1 MDGSISI
8 ITGGSMGESSTSG
21 SEPTISTDDRRRHV
35 RRLAL
40 ESLERRG
47 VRVRPAPQDALGD
60 DCFMDQSGNHYRLY
74 NLQLQCAQRPPA
86 EWVGAVEFH
95 FDQQFAGRSDP
106 GPAELTEA
114 ELLAQVRTR
123 LQTPDTSGMTS
134 MRYARPAFD
143 GLVAELSRDLPTV
156 VKTVGDNDVAGRDL
170 DFLYEVGQRNTD
182 AEPVTV
188 QALDRNVFALT
199 GGSFFIASK
208 ALNMPRLI
216 ETVLGGVT
224 PLGVVFSVPHR
235 SLLFLHAVGEST
247 ADAVGWLA
255 SVTVGQT
262 ENPPG
267 GAVSRDTYFWNSGAV
282 QRITQIDTQARSISL
297 LGDGAFGEAMSQL

>member
-1 MDGSISI
+1 
-8 ITGGSMGESSTSG
+8 MGESSTSG
-21 SEPTISTDDRRRHV
+21 NEPTVSTDDDRRRHV

-60 DCFMDQSGNHYRLY
+60 DWFMDQTGNHYRLY

-95 FDQQFAGRSDP
+95 FDQQFASRSDP
-106 GPAELTEA
+106 GPAELADA
-114 ELLAQVRTR
+114 EFLAQIRTR
-123 LQTPDTSGMTS
+123 LQTPDTSGMVS

-156 VKTVGDNDVAGRDL
+156 VKTVGDDHVAGRDL

-182 AEPVTV
+182 GEPVAV

-199 GGSFFIASK
+199 GDSFFIASK

-216 ETVLGGVT
+216 ETVLGGAA
-224 PLGVVFSVPHR
+224 PLGAVFSVPHR
-235 SLLFLHAVGEST
+235 SLLFVHAVGEST

-267 GAVSRDTYFWNSGAV
+267 GAVSRDTYFWHSDAV
-282 QRITQIDTQARSISL
+282 QRITRIDTQARSIDL
-297 LGDGAFGEAMSQL
+297 LCDGAFGQAMSQL

>member
-1 MDGSISI
+1 M
-8 ITGGSMGESSTSG
+8 SG
-21 SEPTISTDDRRRHV
+21 NEPTVSTDDERRRFV

-60 DCFMDQSGNHYRLY
+60 DWFMDPAGNHYRLY

-95 FDQQFAGRSDP
+95 FDQQFTSRSEP
-106 GPAELTEA
+106 EPAELSDA
-114 ELLAQVRTR
+114 EFLAQVRTR
-123 LQTPDTSGMTS
+123 LQTPDTSSMIS
-134 MRYARPAFD
+134 MRYARLVFD

-156 VKTVGDNDVAGRDL
+156 VKTVGDDDVAGRDL

-199 GGSFFIASK
+199 GDSFFIASK
-208 ALNMPRLI
+208 ALNMPRMI
-216 ETVLGGVT
+216 ETVLGRAA

-247 ADAVGWLA
+247 ADAAEWIA
-255 SVTVGQT
+255 SVTVGRT

-267 GAVSRDTYFWNSGAV
+267 GAVSRDTYFWHGGTV
-282 QRITQIDTQARSISL
+282 QRITHIDTQARSINL
-297 LGDGAFGEAMSQL
+297 LRDGAFGEAMRVSCSREQH

>member
-1 MDGSISI
+1 MSGN
-8 ITGGSMGESSTSG
+8 ESTV
-21 SEPTISTDDRRRHV
+21 STDEGRRRHV

-60 DCFMDQSGNHYRLY
+60 DWFMDQTGNHYRLY

-95 FDQQFAGRSDP
+95 FDQQFASRSDP
-106 GPAELTEA
+106 GVAELADA
-114 ELLAQVRTR
+114 EFLAQVRTR
-123 LQTPDTSGMTS
+123 LQTPDTSGMIS

-156 VKTVGDNDVAGRDL
+156 VKTVGDGDVAGRDL

-182 AEPVTV
+182 GELVTI
-188 QALDRNVFALT
+188 QTLDRNVFALT

-216 ETVLGGVT
+216 EMVLGGAA

-235 SLLFLHAVGEST
+235 SLLFLHAVGEFTS
-247 ADAVGWLA
+247 DAAGWVA
-255 SVTVGQT
+255 SATIGQT

-267 GAVSRDTYFWNSGAV
+267 GAISRDTYFWHGGAV
-282 QRITQIDTQARSISL
+282 QRITRVDTQARSIEL
-297 LGDGAFGEAMSQL
+297 MREGLFGEAMSQL